1 MGECYVNNESFVIEE
16 TYLDLT
22 KEICQFIENSNLR
35 NRAAANVLGAEI
47 SKKYFSE
54 YNVDTESGLHNVYQI
69 LEDFEISDIY
79 VNGNYIDVRLCFNGN
94 DLCVPKSHFETNHIP
109 LAYMFVKL
117 DEDISRA
124 QVLGFI
130 FPENVNKDVVLNNYY
145 QVKESE
151 LSSYYDLQDR
161 LSSREDIDLPNNF
174 ENLLFDFLD
183 NRLKDTDSF
192 IRLLLESREARFA
205 LQGASKSKT
214 IFNFISIPENNSEIN
229 PNLETEDL
237 MSNSDNEYENFEL
250 IPDDISLEGNIN
262 DIPSDIDLEEVTDE
276 TEDLSL
282 DEMGDNILLEET
294 ENSDFSIENPDS
306 SDFDQIE
313 EQMNLDFY
321 NPVEEE
327 PSILSDNIDNNEEDV
342 ETIQLEGSSLLNEE
356 PVSIETVDTTDQ
368 IENEQF
374 STVITPSIGTYDT
387 LEFVDEPT
395 NLAVDEQVKLDES
408 LEQLLDKEPE
418 FEESQTEGVQ
428 ITESKTEEFSTEEE
442 TTPLEN
448 VEQESEPIDSLFDRE
463 STEKTSVS
471 FKNKKSS
478 LALPFVAFVAIVG
491 GLGYFAYSKFS
502 LSNAPVEDIPESQ
515 EVVSTIDKNS
525 QDTHISDVMPV
536 ETVENKSE
544 TDFKNEGTSSTIPAI
559 EQNLEASVLVSNLSV
574 AWEVPAGYVAN
585 KTAQRY
591 FTKMGKVIQLNL
603 KTELLLL
610 SKPPITNK
618 ITLELEYNPQK
629 QSFEIKNIL
638 NSSGEKVVDNVIE
651 KTVQKVLNMN
661 LGINTSSFGNISGNP
676 TLIIK
681 L

>member
-1 MGECYVNNESFVIEE
+1 
-16 TYLDLT
+16 
-22 KEICQFIENSNLR
+22 
-35 NRAAANVLGAEI
+35 
-47 SKKYFSE
+47 
-54 YNVDTESGLHNVYQI
+54 
-69 LEDFEISDIY
+69 
-79 VNGNYIDVRLCFNGN
+79 
-94 DLCVPKSHFETNHIP
+94 
-109 LAYMFVKL
+109 MFVKL

-130 FPENVNKDVVLNNYY
+130 FPENVNKDVVLDNYY

-327 PSILSDNIDNNEEDV
+327 PSILSDNIDNNEEDI
-342 ETIQLEGSSLLNEE
+342 ETIQLEGNSLLNEE